1 MTEMTSVGN
10 DMTVDMKKVNS
21 IVALDKK
28 EEEEAPMKF
37 GINQGK
43 H

>member
-10 DMTVDMKKVNS
+10 DIAVDMKKVNS

-28 EEEEAPMKF
+28 EEEAPMKF